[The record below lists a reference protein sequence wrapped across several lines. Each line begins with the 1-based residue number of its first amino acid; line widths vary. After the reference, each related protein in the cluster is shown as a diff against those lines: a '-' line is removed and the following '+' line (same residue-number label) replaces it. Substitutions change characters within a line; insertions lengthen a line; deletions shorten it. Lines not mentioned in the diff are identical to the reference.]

1 MRGAANSGKARHA
14 AGRGGGGALCRPMKK
29 LTPIMLAA
37 ALGGCLDAPPDTLAP
52 TDDPALAE
60 PADGVIPGEGE
71 TFDMAMAPMMIDV
84 SVRIVNC
91 MTSVITTLTMP
102 PLIT

>member
-71 TFDMAMAPMMIDV
+71 TGYAVIDGPMGRQRVAYVVKDGMALWDGD
-84 SVRIVNC
+84 IV
-91 MTSVITTLTMP
+91 LGP
-102 PLIT
+102 